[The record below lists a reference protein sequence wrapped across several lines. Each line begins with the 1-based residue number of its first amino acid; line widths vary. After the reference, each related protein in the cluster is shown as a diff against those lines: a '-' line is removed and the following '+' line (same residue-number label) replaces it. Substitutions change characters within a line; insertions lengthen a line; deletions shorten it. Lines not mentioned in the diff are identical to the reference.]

1 MFTSI
6 SSVGFG
12 MIESM
17 IEMSSIE
24 KLLDE
29 KPIKIGN
36 LSGVGKYMVPRRGT
50 IQIYQPASILLIYN
64 DFIYYPLA
72 RTLISMIETMIELEN
87 GCE

>member
-1 MFTSI
+1 MFKSI

-36 LSGVGKYMVPRRGT
+36 LSGVGKYMVPRRGLEPP
-50 IQIYQPASILLIYN
+50 QPFDY
-64 DFIYYPLA
+64 
-72 RTLISMIETMIELEN
+72 
-87 GCE
+87 

>member
-1 MFTSI
+1 MFKSI

-17 IEMSSIE
+17 IEMSSLE

-36 LSGVGKYMVPRRGT
+36 LSGVGKYMVPRRG
-50 IQIYQPASILLIYN
+50 
-64 DFIYYPLA
+64 
-72 RTLISMIETMIELEN
+72 LEPPRPFDH
-87 GCE
+87 